1 MHYTFYLPDSK
12 QMSNNE
18 TILEYSSKWLL
29 TLCWPDENFIMQSIR
44 FTWRCNYLDLP
55 RRGHYTSTLCTPLQE
70 AGSEFTGCGSSH
82 PGGCTQAVRS
92 STLRSPR
99 SSQAGSTPVGWR
111 PTMSDCTSRL
121 PLFHLQ
127 KEDADPSTTLVF
139 SRNKADRAL
148 QHSALPWHT
157 ASNTCSLQGRASP
170 VLNSS
175 VKRQWHPPTT
185 RAPTRCPAMF
195 FPSHWII
202 FKYIT

>member
-1 MHYTFYLPDSK
+1 MVITLALYLLPPQETGLEFY
-12 QMSNNE
+12 
-18 TILEYSSKWLL
+18 WLL
-29 TLCWPDENFIMQSIR
+29 LFPPGRLHAGCQELTLQ
-44 FTWRCNYLDLP
+44 
-55 RRGHYTSTLCTPLQE
+55 
-70 AGSEFTGCGSSH
+70 
-82 PGGCTQAVRS
+82 
-92 STLRSPR
+92 SPR

-127 KEDADPSTTLVF
+127 KEAADPSTALVF

-148 QHSALPWHT
+148 QHLALPWHT

-175 VKRQWHPPTT
+175 IKRQWHPPTT
-185 RAPTRCPAMF
+185 WAPTRCPAMF